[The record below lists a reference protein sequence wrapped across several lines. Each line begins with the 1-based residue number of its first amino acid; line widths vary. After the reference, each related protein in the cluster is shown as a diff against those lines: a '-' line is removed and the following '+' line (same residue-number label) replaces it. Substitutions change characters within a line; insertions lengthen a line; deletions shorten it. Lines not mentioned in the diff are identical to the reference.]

1 MVPKFWEIESYG
13 VFERQSSIILPEIE
27 QRALNIPQE
36 ITVNKNSRYTVGLL
50 WNSDDVLLTDNKNIA
65 L

>member
-1 MVPKFWEIESYG
+1 MVPKFWEIESCG